1 MIKRIILISLLS
13 LFPFFNYSQ
22 SHFLPTDLNEI
33 SGLEI
38 LNDSLLIAHNDGG
51 NSNEIFLLNFSGKLI
66 NKIKIANATNIDWE
80 DITSDE
86 EFLYIGD
93 IGNNLNKR
101 KDLKIYRIKKL
112 DLISENSISAES
124 MSYSYADQLEFPPVD
139 SLKNFDAECLIAA
152 YGDLWIFSKNRT
164 VPFNGICKVYRF
176 HFEANTSPKISIYS
190 KITIG
195 DKSWKFDSVTAGD
208 FAKNKF
214 YLSTYNRWLCYEFN
228 ENKFTRI
235 RKSNYSEYNQKEALA
250 INENL
255 NYMFVA
261 NEYNKLLGKAKL
273 KRIKL

>member
-1 MIKRIILISLLS
+1 MIKRIISILILS
-13 LFPFFNYSQ
+13 LIPFFNNSQ
-22 SHFLPTDLNEI
+22 SIFLPTDLNEI

-51 NSNEIFLLNFSGKLI
+51 NSNEIYLLNFSGKI
-66 NKIKIANATNIDWE
+66 IKKIRIANASNIDWE
-80 DITSDE
+80 DITSDQE
-86 EFLYIGD
+86 YLFIGD
-93 IGNNLNKR
+93 IGNNHNKR

-112 DLISENSISAES
+112 DLISENSIIAES
-124 MSYSYADQLEFPPVD
+124 MNFSYADQQEFPPVD

-152 YGDLWIFSKNRT
+152 YGDLWIFTKNRT
-164 VPFNGICKVYRF
+164 IPFNGICKVYRF
-176 HFEANTSPKISIYS
+176 HFESNTSPKISIYS

-195 DKSWKFDSVTAGD
+195 DNSWKFDSVTAGD

-214 YLSTYNRWLCYEFN
+214 YLSTYNRWLCYELK
-228 ENKFTRI
+228 EDEFTRV
-235 RKSNYSEYNQKEALA
+235 RKSNYSEYNQKEALV

-255 NYMFVA
+255 NYLFVA